1 MKTKLEKSLMKAT
14 NHIKKKRSIQL
25 DYHEKE
31 RIYILWRSGHYYM
44 NELCDKCN
52 ISKHTL
58 LKVVHEVAE
67 RFNERI

>member
-1 MKTKLEKSLMKAT
+1 
-14 NHIKKKRSIQL
+14 
-25 DYHEKE
+25 
-31 RIYILWRSGHYYM
+31 M

-67 RFNERI
+67 RLNERI